1 MNITT
6 NITHIPGPTHDIF
19 STLIDVTDGE
29 LLPTDAQTESD
40 LTDEELHSH
49 YLSAIITLFV
59 PGGERA
65 ALIAFKNDIT
75 NVAQHFE
82 FRSAIPH
89 YDDQL

>member
-6 NITHIPGPTHDIF
+6 NITHIPGPTCDIY

-49 YLSAIITLFV
+49 YISAIMTLLV
-59 PGGERA
+59 PGGEYGR
-65 ALIAFKNDIT
+65 LIAFKHDIT
-75 NVAQHFE
+75 NVTQHFE

-89 YDDQL
+89 EPQL